1 MRTPTRSSRIQI
13 VACAAV
19 LLVSGIF
26 LPSSTFAQD
35 STAPRKPRNWGY
47 TFVGAHQRGRLDSS
61 VQFSRGGI
69 GWEWLTFKG
78 LGVGV
83 EAYSHLGASRGIDT
97 ALNVSYHFENL
108 PRIGR
113 AIAPFIRVGGAIP
126 LGLAGDGIGYGDSA
140 YIIGSGARLW
150 PGHRIAPL
158 VEVRKYGTRGGR
170 RSETEFRAGFTFR
183 LFR

>member
-1 MRTPTRSSRIQI
+1 MLTLTKSGRIQI
-13 VACAAV
+13 VAFAAV
-19 LLVSGIF
+19 LLASGVF

-35 STAPRKPRNWGY
+35 SIAFQTPRNWGY
-47 TFVGAHQRGRLDSS
+47 AFVGAHQTERVESNL
-61 VQFSRGGI
+61 QFSRAGI

-78 LGVGV
+78 LGVGA
-83 EAYSHLGASRGIDT
+83 EAYGHLGGSRGID
-97 ALNVSYHFENL
+97 AAFDVSYHFENL
-108 PRIGR
+108 PKVGR
-113 AIAPFIRVGGAIP
+113 TIAPFVRVGGTIA

-150 PGHRIAPL
+150 PHHRIAPL
-158 VEVRKYGTRGGR
+158 IELRKYGSRGGK